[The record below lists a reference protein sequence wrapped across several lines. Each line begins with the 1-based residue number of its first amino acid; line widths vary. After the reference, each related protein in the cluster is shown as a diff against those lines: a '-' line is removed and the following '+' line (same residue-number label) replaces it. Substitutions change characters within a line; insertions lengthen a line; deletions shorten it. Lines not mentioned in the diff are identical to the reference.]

1 MAVPLLDLKAQYRTL
16 EPEMG
21 TALRRVFESQQ
32 FVLGEEVAAFERE
45 ISARLG
51 GVHAVGVASGTD
63 ALLLALM
70 ALDIGEKKDEVLT
83 SPFSFFATAGAI
95 HRAGAKPVFVDIDPG
110 TFLLRPE
117 LVEKAITPRSRAVMP
132 VHLFGQMADME
143 ALHSLASRHR
153 LAVIEDA
160 AQALGASS
168 GDEGQAAQ
176 AGVSGT
182 FGCFSFFPSKN
193 LGGAGDGGLVTTRDA
208 ALAERVRS
216 LRQHGE
222 EAQYIHRSVGLNS
235 RLDAVQAAV
244 LRVKLAHL
252 EDWNAGRA
260 ANARRYEALFRE
272 AGLAGEGGPVTLP
285 RTRPGARHIFHQY
298 VIRARRR
305 DDLKTALKKAG
316 IGCAVYYPLPL
327 HLQECFAYLG
337 YHKGDF
343 PAAEAAAHEVLALP
357 IYPELSAA
365 MQREVVAAV
374 ADFYASPA

>member
-16 EPEMG
+16 EPEVG
-21 TALRRVFESQQ
+21 AALRRVFESQQ

-45 ISARLG
+45 ISACLG
-51 GVHAVGVASGTD
+51 GTHAVGVASGTD

-70 ALDIGEKKDEVLT
+70 ALGIGEGDEVIT

-117 LVEKAITPRSRAVMP
+117 LVEKALTPRSRAVMP
-132 VHLFGQMADME
+132 VHLFGQMTDMK
-143 ALHSLASRHR
+143 ALHSVAGGHR

-160 AQALGASS
+160 AQALGATS
-168 GDEGQAAQ
+168 DEGAGVQ

-208 ALAERVRS
+208 ALEERVRS

-244 LRVKLAHL
+244 LRVKLVHL
-252 EDWNAGRA
+252 EEWNTARA
-260 ANARRYEALFRE
+260 ANARRYEGLFGE
-272 AGLAGEGGPVTLP
+272 AGLAGEDGPVALP

-305 DDLKTALKKAG
+305 DDLKAALLKAG

-357 IYPELSAA
+357 IYPELSTG

-374 ADFYASPA
+374 ADFYASRA

>member
-1 MAVPLLDLKAQYRTL
+1 MAVPLLDLRAQYRTL
-16 EPEMG
+16 EPEMDA
-21 TALRRVFESQQ
+21 ALRRVFASQQ

-45 ISARLG
+45 ISATLG

-70 ALDIGEKKDEVLT
+70 ALGIGEGDEVIT

-95 HRAGAKPVFVDIDPG
+95 HRSGAKPVFADVDPA
-110 TFLLRPE
+110 TLLLRPD
-117 LVEKAITPRSRAVMP
+117 LVEQALTPRARAIMP
-132 VHLFGQMADME
+132 VHLFGQMADLDPL
-143 ALHSLASRHR
+143 LHHADRR
-153 LAVIEDA
+153 GLAVIEDA
-160 AQALGASS
+160 AQALGA
-168 GDEGQAAQ
+168 GCEGKDGAVL
-176 AGVSGT
+176 AGVAGT

-193 LGGAGDGGLVTTRDA
+193 LGGAGDGGLVTTRDP

-222 EAQYIHRSVGLNS
+222 ESQYIHRSVGLNS

-244 LRVKLAHL
+244 LRVKLPHL
-252 EDWNAGRA
+252 EEWNAARA

-272 AGLAGEGGPVTLP
+272 AGLAGDGGPVVLP
-285 RTRPGARHIFHQY
+285 GTRAGARHIYHQY

-305 DDLKTALKKAG
+305 DDLKAALKQAG

-327 HLQECFAYLG
+327 HLQECFAHLG
-337 YHKGDF
+337 YRRGDF
-343 PAAEAAAHEVLALP
+343 PAAEAAAHDVLALP
-357 IYPELSAA
+357 IYPEMSDA